1 MLRDLWRVIS
11 SSGLL
16 RSPGPQIGAHPDW
29 NHSMLVEA
37 PTAQERRQV
46 RFDGALCN
54 CCCVSLRRHSTVVQS
69 ELEGRRPHQ
78 DRSGQS
84 LELTKLEPVRR
95 NRPAQ
100 QSEPEE
106 FLECRSEERRV
117 GK

>member
-1 MLRDLWRVIS
+1 MASHLFFWITSIAR
-11 SSGLL
+11 
-16 RSPGPQIGAHPDW
+16 GAHPDW

-84 LELTKLEPVRR
+84 LERTKLEPVRR

-106 FLECRSEERRV
+106 FLECLFWTGSLQRSHRPNLRE
-117 GK
+117 